1 MGSIVSFT
9 ARAGNRPRRASVPRK
24 KAPARPEPMAASLDE
39 RNRRLADWM
48 KAARAGDSVAFDRL
62 FRELAPLVRT
72 IAQRKGVP
80 VDFLDDVVQETL
92 LTVHRIQAS
101 YDPDRPFTAWLRM
114 IAQRRAIDLLR
125 SHGRV
130 SGREVHAP
138 IAFENHADSAENIE
152 DRIEQIDREN
162 ISGIAIASLPAR
174 QREAVEQL
182 ALSGRSIA
190 DAANATGLT
199 PGALRVNL
207 YRALATLRARVGSDP
222 KLQAVG

>member
-1 MGSIVSFT
+1 
-9 ARAGNRPRRASVPRK
+9 
-24 KAPARPEPMAASLDE
+24 
-39 RNRRLADWM
+39 
-48 KAARAGDSVAFDRL
+48 
-62 FRELAPLVRT
+62 
-72 IAQRKGVP
+72 
-80 VDFLDDVVQETL
+80 
-92 LTVHRIQAS
+92 
-101 YDPDRPFTAWLRM
+101 M